1 MNEIRTGLNLA
12 DVLRGQ
18 TSPHLASVMYL
29 NDMQVIDP
37 FQDAAPC
44 FLSYT
49 QKELDCGLYGFTNRY
64 SIIL

>member
-1 MNEIRTGLNLA
+1 MTEIRTGLNLA

-37 FQDAAPC
+37 FQDAARRASANHLPC
-44 FLSYT
+44 
-49 QKELDCGLYGFTNRY
+49 
-64 SIIL
+64 